1 MGKEGRGKKGWKDR
15 RKERKERASIEGK
28 KNSFSK
34 AIESISA
41 TWYGAISLSTSNA
54 ISDIS
59 ISFDCLYCFHAFI
72 SHLIT
77 YSFRQTCV
85 KAINFTL
92 LTETK
97 KQRFPLNEVQTV
109 GDWGRTAVK
118 MITCITTDFEM
129 TTFATYFFKLEQ

>member
-1 MGKEGRGKKGWKDR
+1 MKETENRGKEKQGRKEGKERKERRNGKGKKGKGRGKKGWK
-15 RKERKERASIEGK
+15 ERATIEGK
-28 KNSFSK
+28 KPSFSK
-34 AIESISA
+34 AIESISV
-41 TWYGAISLSTSNA
+41 TWYGATTLSTSNA

-97 KQRFPLNEVQTV
+97 E
-109 GDWGRTAVK
+109 TAFSSK
-118 MITCITTDFEM
+118 
-129 TTFATYFFKLEQ
+129 

>member
-1 MGKEGRGKKGWKDR
+1 MGKEGERKDGRKDR
-15 RKERKERASIEGK
+15 RKERKERATIEGK

-34 AIESISA
+34 AIESISV

-54 ISDIS
+54 IPNIS
-59 ISFDCLYCFHAFI
+59 ISFDCLYCFLAFI
-72 SHLIT
+72 FHLIT

-97 KQRFPLNEVQTV
+97 E
-109 GDWGRTAVK
+109 TAFSSK
-118 MITCITTDFEM
+118 
-129 TTFATYFFKLEQ
+129 